1 MTDAVGTNNRPTPAA
16 DWKAAHRTLV
26 TLPSGRHV
34 RIRKLTGE
42 FILVIRD
49 LFEALLEGGERGTTM
64 RLDLANQRKYIHALV
79 LESVLDPKVVP
90 DETPAGD
97 DALNVADFGPD
108 LDALVAAIQA
118 YNGEILQLP
127 FRPEAV
133 RDAAAPVGE
142 DVLTAPVSVPED
154 AAPGAAAERVGDD
167 AGLAGRS

>member
-1 MTDAVGTNNRPTPAA
+1 MSDAASTNNRPTPAA

-26 TLPSGRHV
+26 TLPSGRFV

-42 FILVIRD
+42 FLLVIRD
-49 LFEALLEGGERGTTM
+49 LFEALLEGGEQPKTL
-64 RLDLANQRKYIHALV
+64 RLELDQQRKYIHALV
-79 LESVLDPKVVP
+79 LESVLEPIVVP
-90 DETPAGD
+90 DGTPVRED
-97 DALNVADFGPD
+97 TLHVADFGPD
-108 LDALVAAIQA
+108 LDPLVAAIQA

-127 FRPEAV
+127 FRPETV
-133 RDAAAPVGE
+133 RDAPPPVGE

>member
-1 MTDAVGTNNRPTPAA
+1 MSDAQSTNSKPTPAA

-49 LFEALLEGGERGTTM
+49 LFESLLEGGERGTTL
-64 RLDLANQRKYIHALV
+64 RLELDQQRKYIHALV
-79 LESVLDPKVVP
+79 LESVLEPKVVP
-90 DETPAGD
+90 DGIVAGD

-108 LDALVAAIQA
+108 LDSLVAAIQA

-127 FRPEAV
+127 FRTEEV
-133 RDAAAPVGE
+133 RDAPPPTGENVLAPAVG
-142 DVLTAPVSVPED
+142 VPED
-154 AAPGAAAERVGDD
+154 AAPGVVVERVGDD
-167 AGLAGRS
+167 AGLTGRG